1 MSPLRL
7 RMLEYMQLK
16 HYSPTTIKNY
26 LSQVSHF
33 ARSLGTSPDLGKLEE
48 VAAYLLHLNLERR
61 LSQSQ
66 LNSAYS
72 GIKVLFVQILGR
84 EWDSRLFLPEYSA
97 KLG

>member
-33 ARSLGTSPDLGKLEE
+33 ARYLGKSPA
-48 VAAYLLHLNLERR
+48 VKPVVPRR
-61 LSQSQ
+61 LG
-66 LNSAYS
+66 NA
-72 GIKVLFVQILGR
+72 
-84 EWDSRLFLPEYSA
+84 
-97 KLG
+97 